1 MQETSK
7 FFSRPMITISHEIR
21 PRFHVRMYVFAQAD
35 PEPQDKGPNFWGCG
49 GEPPLGSRGKPQ
61 VMGQMDEVSL
71 KLTSFSYFRG

>member
-35 PEPQDKGPNFWGCG
+35 PELQDKGPNFWRCG